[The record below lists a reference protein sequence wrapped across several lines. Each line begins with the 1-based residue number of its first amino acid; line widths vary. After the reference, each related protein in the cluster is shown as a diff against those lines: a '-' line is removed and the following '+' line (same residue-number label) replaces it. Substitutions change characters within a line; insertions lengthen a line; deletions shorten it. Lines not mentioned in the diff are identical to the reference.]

1 MTRSIAM
8 HLFLVPTFLALSGC
22 ATFAPPPRVEEEP
35 RTIAHE
41 TRPGSV
47 NVALVLSGG
56 GFRGFAHVGVIRVLE
71 EHGIRPDLIIGSS
84 AGALFGALYA
94 SGLDAGQVEEV
105 ARRMDFSL
113 FRDFVLPG
121 LVFTPGELGFIRGE
135 KLLRFIEGNIPRR
148 HMQDFPLR
156 FGAVVTDLKSG
167 APRTFNAGSAA
178 KAVVASSAIPGVLM
192 PAYIEGGLYGDGQIA
207 SPVPVASAREMG
219 ASIVIAVDVV
229 YPPQEAFLS
238 SAIGVLFQAFA
249 ISSRRLADQELA
261 AADVV
266 IAPDIPPTTGQYT
279 FSSRDMLIRAGE
291 RAAREALP
299 RIRQALGSRGNATTG
314 IRDSP

>member
-1 MTRSIAM
+1 MKPPIAM
-8 HLFLVPTFLALSGC
+8 RFLWALAFLAVSGC
-22 ATFAPPPRVEEEP
+22 ATFAPPPKVEEEP
-35 RTIAHE
+35 RTIEYRSGPEGA
-41 TRPGSV
+41 

-56 GFRGFAHVGVIRVLE
+56 GFRGFAHVGVIKVLE

-84 AGALFGALYA
+84 VGALFGALYA
-94 SGLDAGQVEEV
+94 AGLDAGQVEEV

-148 HMQDFPLR
+148 LMQDFPVR

-192 PAYIEGGLYGDGQIA
+192 PAHIGG
-207 SPVPVASAREMG
+207 
-219 ASIVIAVDVV
+219 
-229 YPPQEAFLS
+229 
-238 SAIGVLFQAFA
+238 
-249 ISSRRLADQELA
+249 RL
-261 AADVV
+261 
-266 IAPDIPPTTGQYT
+266 
-279 FSSRDMLIRAGE
+279 
-291 RAAREALP
+291 
-299 RIRQALGSRGNATTG
+299 
-314 IRDSP
+314 